1 MLIEFT
7 PGRLLLSVF
16 VLLAF
21 ASVSLFWHYA
31 YDNMKFV
38 FGTVLDLDEYI
49 DSSGSKKTETMQTNS
64 TDTNAS
70 SVVPTTT
77 IDESTSNFTSIFE
90 FPDIALKMKYPGNW
104 EKVEY
109 GRAVK
114 AYGEGII
121 ASLLSPLEASSDKF
135 REVVLIKVENLSS
148 PSVKDLPS
156 DNSIGGNP
164 TYQVVFDRP
173 NLANKSDI
181 IMTLKEWTPLNDK
194 AFAIEFSAEKS
205 KFKDYLPLVTQI
217 IGSIQLNG
225 VSTSSVSANES
236 DQLQTSS
243 IASQDGEEATI
254 TSGDTTTQTAS
265 VIEKLLQRDIDMNE
279 TKTNSETENVT
290 R

>member
-1 MLIEFT
+1 LIEFT
-7 PGRLLLSVF
+7 PARLLLSVF
-16 VLLAF
+16 VLLVF
-21 ASVSLFWHYA
+21 ASVAMFWHYT

-38 FGTVLDLDEYI
+38 FGTVLELDEYI
-49 DSSGSKKTETMQTNS
+49 DSSGSKVTETMQTNS
-64 TDTNAS
+64 TATNAS
-70 SVVPTTT
+70 GMAATT
-77 IDESTSNFTSIFE
+77 ISDAASNLTSIFE
-90 FPDIALKMKYPGNW
+90 FPDIDLKMKYPGNW

-114 AYGEGII
+114 AYGEGVI
-121 ASLLSPLEASSDKF
+121 ASLLSPLEDSSDKF
-135 REVVLIKVENLSS
+135 RELVLIKIENLSS
-148 PSVKDLPS
+148 SNDKDVPS

-181 IMTLKEWTPLNDK
+181 IMSLKEWTPLNDK

-217 IGSIQLNG
+217 IGSVELNG
-225 VSTSSVSANES
+225 VSTSSVSTDEP
-236 DQLQTSS
+236 DQLQTSDV
-243 IASQDGEEATI
+243 ASQDGDEATI

-279 TKTNSETENVT
+279 TKTNSESENKT

>member
-1 MLIEFT
+1 LIEFT
-7 PGRLLLSVF
+7 PARLLLSVF
-16 VLLAF
+16 VLLVF
-21 ASVSLFWHYA
+21 ASVTMFWHYT

-38 FGTVLDLDEYI
+38 FGTVLELDEYI
-49 DSSGSKKTETMQTNS
+49 DSSGSKVTETMQTNS
-64 TDTNAS
+64 TATNAS
-70 SVVPTTT
+70 GMAATT
-77 IDESTSNFTSIFE
+77 ISDAASNLTSIFE
-90 FPDIALKMKYPGNW
+90 FPDIDLKMKYPGNW

-114 AYGEGII
+114 AYGEGVI
-121 ASLLSPLEASSDKF
+121 ASLLSPLEDSSDKF
-135 REVVLIKVENLSS
+135 RELVLIKIENLSS
-148 PSVKDLPS
+148 SNDKDVPS

-181 IMTLKEWTPLNDK
+181 IMSLKEWTPLNDK

-217 IGSIQLNG
+217 IGSVELNG
-225 VSTSSVSANES
+225 VSTSSVSTDEP
-236 DQLQTSS
+236 DQLQTSDV
-243 IASQDGEEATI
+243 ASQDGDEATI

-279 TKTNSETENVT
+279 TKTNSESENKT

>member
-1 MLIEFT
+1 LIEFT

-16 VLLAF
+16 VLLVF
-21 ASVSLFWHYA
+21 ASVAMFWHYT

-38 FGTVLDLDEYI
+38 FGTVLELDEYI
-49 DSSGSKKTETMQTNS
+49 DSSGTKVTETMRTNS
-64 TDTNAS
+64 TATNAS
-70 SVVPTTT
+70 GMAATT
-77 IDESTSNFTSIFE
+77 ISDAASNLTSIFE
-90 FPDIALKMKYPGNW
+90 FPDIDLKMKYPGNW

-114 AYGEGII
+114 AYGEGVI
-121 ASLLSPLEASSDKF
+121 ASLLSPLEDSSDKF
-135 REVVLIKVENLSS
+135 RELVLIKVENLSS
-148 PSVKDLPS
+148 SNDKDVPS

-181 IMTLKEWTPLNDK
+181 IMSLKEWTPLNDK

-205 KFKDYLPLVTQI
+205 KFKDYLALVTQI
-217 IGSIQLNG
+217 IGSVELNG
-225 VSTSSVSANES
+225 VSTSSVSTDEP
-236 DQLQTSS
+236 DQLQTAD

-254 TSGDTTTQTAS
+254 TSGDTPTQTAS

-279 TKTNSETENVT
+279 TKTNSESENKT

>member
-7 PGRLLLSVF
+7 SARLLLSVF
-16 VLLAF
+16 VLLVF
-21 ASVSLFWHYA
+21 ASVTMFWHYP
-31 YDNMKFV
+31 YDNMKAV
-38 FGTVLDLDEYI
+38 FGTVLELDEDS
-49 DSSGSKKTETMQTNS
+49 DSSSGNLTESASTTNTS
-64 TDTNAS
+64 GMT
-70 SVVPTTT
+70 TTT
-77 IDESTSNFTSIFE
+77 IGDATSNFTSIFE
-90 FPDIALKMKYPGNW
+90 YPDIELKMKYPGNW

-114 AYGEGII
+114 AYGEGVI
-121 ASLLSPLEASSDKF
+121 ATLLSPLEDLSDKF
-135 REVVLIKVENLSS
+135 RELVLIKVENLSS
-148 PSVKDLPS
+148 SNVKDMPS

-194 AFAIEFSAEKS
+194 AFTIEFSAEKS

-217 IGSIQLNG
+217 IGSTELNG
-225 VSTSSVSANES
+225 VGTSSVSSQS
-236 DQLQTSS
+236 DQPQTPGISSQDEDEARITSS
-243 IASQDGEEATI
+243 DP
-254 TSGDTTTQTAS
+254 TTQTAS

-279 TKTNSETENVT
+279 TKVNSESENMT

>member
-1 MLIEFT
+1 M
-7 PGRLLLSVF
+7 
-16 VLLAF
+16 
-21 ASVSLFWHYA
+21 FWHYA
-31 YDNMKFV
+31 YDNMKSV
-38 FGTVLDLDEYI
+38 FGTVLELDEYI
-49 DSSGSKKTETMQTNS
+49 DSSGSKITEATQTNS
-64 TDTNAS
+64 TATNAS
-70 SVVPTTT
+70 GMAAATS
-77 IDESTSNFTSIFE
+77 ISDAASNFTSIFE
-90 FPDIALKMKYPGNW
+90 FPDIELKMKYPGNW

-114 AYGEGII
+114 AYGEGVI
-121 ASLLSPLEASSDKF
+121 ASLLSPLEDSSDKF
-135 REVVLIKVENLSS
+135 RELLLIKVENLSS
-148 PSVKDLPS
+148 SNDKDLPS

-217 IGSIQLNG
+217 IGSIELNG
-225 VSTSSVSANES
+225 VSTSSVSTDEP
-236 DQLQTSS
+236 DQLQTAD
-243 IASQDGEEATI
+243 ITSQDGEEATI
-254 TSGDTTTQTAS
+254 TSGDTPTQTAS

-279 TKTNSETENVT
+279 TKTNSESENTT

>member
-1 MLIEFT
+1 LIEFT
-7 PGRLLLSVF
+7 PVRLLLSVF
-16 VLLAF
+16 VLLVF
-21 ASVSLFWHYA
+21 ASVAMFWHYT

-38 FGTVLDLDEYI
+38 FGTVLELDEYI
-49 DSSGSKKTETMQTNS
+49 DSSGSKVTETMQTNS
-64 TDTNAS
+64 TATNAS
-70 SVVPTTT
+70 GMAATT
-77 IDESTSNFTSIFE
+77 ISDAASNLTSIFE
-90 FPDIALKMKYPGNW
+90 FPDIDLKMKYPGNW

-114 AYGEGII
+114 AYGEGVI
-121 ASLLSPLEASSDKF
+121 ASLLSPLEDSSDKF
-135 REVVLIKVENLSS
+135 RELVLIKVENLSS
-148 PSVKDLPS
+148 SNDKDVPS

-181 IMTLKEWTPLNDK
+181 IMSLKEWTPLNDK

-217 IGSIQLNG
+217 IGSVELNG
-225 VSTSSVSANES
+225 VSTSSVSTDEP
-236 DQLQTSS
+236 DQLQTSDV
-243 IASQDGEEATI
+243 ASQDGDEATI

-279 TKTNSETENVT
+279 TKTNSESENKT

>member
-1 MLIEFT
+1 LIEFT
-7 PGRLLLSVF
+7 PARLLLSVF
-16 VLLAF
+16 VLLVF
-21 ASVSLFWHYA
+21 ASVAMFWHYT

-38 FGTVLDLDEYI
+38 FGTVLELDEYI
-49 DSSGSKKTETMQTNS
+49 DSSGSKVTETMQTNS
-64 TDTNAS
+64 TATNAS
-70 SVVPTTT
+70 GMAATT
-77 IDESTSNFTSIFE
+77 ISDAASNLTSIFE
-90 FPDIALKMKYPGNW
+90 FPDIDLKMKYPGNW

-114 AYGEGII
+114 AYGEGVI
-121 ASLLSPLEASSDKF
+121 ASLLSPLEDSSDKF
-135 REVVLIKVENLSS
+135 RELVLIKVENLSS
-148 PSVKDLPS
+148 SNDKDVPS

-181 IMTLKEWTPLNDK
+181 IMSLKEWTPLNDK

-217 IGSIQLNG
+217 IGSVELNG
-225 VSTSSVSANES
+225 VSTSSVSTDEP
-236 DQLQTSS
+236 DQLQTSDV
-243 IASQDGEEATI
+243 ASQDGDEATI

-279 TKTNSETENVT
+279 TKTNSESENKT

>member
-1 MLIEFT
+1 M
-7 PGRLLLSVF
+7 
-16 VLLAF
+16 
-21 ASVSLFWHYA
+21 FWHYA
-31 YDNMKFV
+31 YDNMKSV
-38 FGTVLDLDEYI
+38 FGTVLELDEYI
-49 DSSGSKKTETMQTNS
+49 DSSGSKITEATQTNS
-64 TDTNAS
+64 TATNAS
-70 SVVPTTT
+70 GMAAATS
-77 IDESTSNFTSIFE
+77 ISDAASNFTSIFE
-90 FPDIALKMKYPGNW
+90 FPDIELKMKYPGNW

-114 AYGEGII
+114 AYGEGVI
-121 ASLLSPLEASSDKF
+121 ASLLSPLEDSSDKF
-135 REVVLIKVENLSS
+135 RELLLIKVENLSS
-148 PSVKDLPS
+148 SNDKDLPS

-217 IGSIQLNG
+217 IGSIELNG
-225 VSTSSVSANES
+225 VSTSSVSTDEP
-236 DQLQTSS
+236 DQLQTAD

-254 TSGDTTTQTAS
+254 TSGDTPTQTAS

-279 TKTNSETENVT
+279 TKTNSESENTT

>member
-1 MLIEFT
+1 MIEFT

-16 VLLAF
+16 VLLVF
-21 ASVSLFWHYA
+21 ASVAMFWHYT

-38 FGTVLDLDEYI
+38 FGTVLELDEYI
-49 DSSGSKKTETMQTNS
+49 DSSGSKVTETMQTNS
-64 TDTNAS
+64 TATNAS
-70 SVVPTTT
+70 GMAATT
-77 IDESTSNFTSIFE
+77 ISDAASNFTSIFE
-90 FPDIALKMKYPGNW
+90 FPDMALKMKYPGNW

-109 GRAVK
+109 GRAVR
-114 AYGEGII
+114 AYGEGVI
-121 ASLLSPLEASSDKF
+121 ASLLSPLEDSSDKF
-135 REVVLIKVENLSS
+135 RELVLIKVENLSS
-148 PSVKDLPS
+148 SNDKDVPS

-181 IMTLKEWTPLNDK
+181 IMSLKEWTPLNDK

-205 KFKDYLPLVTQI
+205 KFEDYLALVTQI
-217 IGSIQLNG
+217 IGSIELNG
-225 VSTSSVSANES
+225 VGTSSVSTDET
-236 DQLQTSS
+236 DQLQTSD
-243 IASQDGEEATI
+243 IASQNGDEATI

-279 TKTNSETENVT
+279 TKTNTESENKT